1 MMKKISIFSIW
12 LAILMVLFVSVLA
25 HHHHPKEVC
34 FIEMTCAL
42 DGNVNDSHTGHSTS
56 GQSSTP
62 DSCSVEQIKHIVK
75 NEKCVQ
81 QITQTIEK
89 QSHLL
94 YVFSP
99 YKILSTLDASKFNE
113 TSQEPSFH
121 LLEVNI
127 VSSGLRAPPLS

>member
-12 LAILMVLFVSVLA
+12 LAILMVLFVSVMA
-25 HHHHPKEVC
+25 HHHHSKQVC
-34 FIEMTCAL
+34 FIERTCEL

-56 GQSSTP
+56 GQGSTP
-62 DSCSVEQIKHIVK
+62 DNCSVEQIKHIVK

-99 YKILSTLDASKFNE
+99 YKILSNLDASKFNE

-127 VSSGLRAPPLS
+127 VSCGLRAPPIS